1 MTRYSLL
8 TLITAAAIIAPTA
21 LAFTA
26 RPQLPQTPHSSS
38 VAYRTSTDSDI
49 DTASSAAAST
59 KSAAVSLSSADS
71 PFLWEDKN
79 DQDDSNHYHNNN
91 NNNGHQHPQLPMA
104 AVVAQRLEE
113 DKDPALV
120 EFLPAEVFHMDVS
133 SPMPSATKSQE
144 CLIDESMCDDDHYPF
159 AAMLQGSAP
168 YIASHLGETVVFY
181 IPGEWLHK
189 PNKLFDSFLQ
199 DVALSRLM
207 GMKMVL
213 VADCRMD
220 EVDAQYCATGNDDDD
235 DSRGSE
241 FEYAHECHNAL
252 RPTSAHTIRKIEE
265 EAGFIRFEVERKMN
279 RFLRRTLVG
288 GSDEEGN
295 VLGGNY
301 YMGRKFGT
309 VRGEDFEH
317 TGFVSKV
324 YTDNIQQALDRN
336 DIVLLTTVGSSKDGD
351 SVNVNGHHL
360 AATVAASLKAYKLIY
375 MSNQGA
381 VLSQKNKNNKSQ
393 EPPKKKFYQEIPLSF
408 AKSLTDYYKV
418 KAHKTGFA
426 NFEYAR
432 QTLEP
437 RAVELLLN
445 LAWSSWALEQGVSRA
460 HVVNPKDGA
469 VLEELFTSKNGANT
483 CLYHDDENLQDEDD
497 MDWLSEDDAEDWNDF
512 FAEAAS
518 QERVVNGDS
527 SK

>member
-1 MTRYSLL
+1 MTRCSLL
-8 TLITAAAIIAPTA
+8 TLITAAASVAPTA
-21 LAFTA
+21 LAFNPSH
-26 RPQLPQTPHSSS
+26 RPQPPSGGTSQSSR
-38 VAYRTSTDSDI
+38 VAYRTTTDDDI
-49 DTASSAAAST
+49 DTASAASST
-59 KSAAVSLSSADS
+59 AVPLTVDT
-71 PFLWEDKN
+71 PFLWEE
-79 DQDDSNHYHNNN
+79 NNN
-91 NNNGHQHPQLPMA
+91 INGKKNGQQEEEESSSQTPSTPLQHI
-104 AVVAQRLEE
+104 AQRLEE

-120 EFLPAEVFHMDVS
+120 EFLPAEVFHADVS
-133 SPMPSATKSQE
+133 SPYPVADRSDE
-144 CLIDESMCDDDHYPF
+144 CLSDESMCDDDHYPI

-168 YIASHLGETVVFY
+168 YIASHLGETMVFY

-189 PNKLFDSFLQ
+189 PNQLFDSFLQ

-220 EVDAQYCATGNDDDD
+220 EVDPQYCSAINGDED
-235 DSRGSE
+235 GE
-241 FEYAHECHNAL
+241 GFAYAHECHNAL
-252 RPTSAHTIRKIEE
+252 RPTPGHTIRHIEE

-279 RFLRRTLVG
+279 RFLKKSLIG
-288 GSDEEGN
+288 SSDEEGN
-295 VLGGNY
+295 VLGGNFY
-301 YMGRKFGT
+301 LGRKFGM
-309 VRGEDFEH
+309 VHGEDFEH
-317 TGFVSKV
+317 TGFCSKV
-324 YTDNIQQALDRN
+324 YADNIQQALARN
-336 DIVLLTTVGSSKDGD
+336 DVVLLTTVGSSKDGD

-381 VLSQKNKNNKSQ
+381 VLSQKSSGSNSKNQ
-393 EPPKKKFYQEIPLSF
+393 EVNPRKKFYQEIPLSF

-469 VLEELFTSKNGANT
+469 LLEELFTSKNGANT
-483 CLYHDDENLQDEDD
+483 CLYHDDENLQEDD
-497 MDWLSEDDAEDWNDF
+497 DFDWMSEDDADDWNAF
-512 FAEAAS
+512 FAEAAA
-518 QERVVNGDS
+518 QEQQVANTGS
-527 SK
+527 SN